1 MTEQILSMIQK
12 AGYLIREL
20 NEKFY
25 FYVDI
30 ETIISW
36 TVIFLMYLLY
46 KLVSRYF
53 RDTQLDAL
61 ELIKLLAIYLLI
73 LSAIMA
79 SYVDITVIM
88 NRANPEYSFFMI
100 TIGALAIVI
109 ILAWASRDPAK
120 NKRWILGALYVPILL
135 LMITNGRILE
145 ERFDT
150 ITSLM
155 PRSDIQFLGLPGE
168 VKQLRVGGVVPP
180 RHVAHLE
187 QIITSHQAVRDSAV
201 VGRSDHDGLVKPYA
215 YVILE
220 KNVSGSKE
228 LKADIKKYVS
238 DRIERNWI
246 PPHLAPSYVDF
257 IERDQLPR
265 TQYQQ
270 VRQIINQHPDVSDSS
285 VIGRRDESAAYVVLK
300 GGAAPSKSKKREI
313 RRFVYEKIRENNKLS
328 PFLTPQWIEFIDN
341 EQVPRDKSGQIKR
354 FILQKRAKNW
364 SEVFPNPPD
373 PFDENSSAG

>member
-61 ELIKLLAIYLLI
+61 ELIKLLAFYLLI
-73 LSAIMA
+73 LAAIMA

-100 TIGALAIVI
+100 TLGALAIVI

-155 PRSDIQFLGLPGE
+155 PRSDIEFLGLPGE

-180 RHVAHLE
+180 RHVAHL
-187 QIITSHQAVRDSAV
+187 
-201 VGRSDHDGLVKPYA
+201 
-215 YVILE
+215 
-220 KNVSGSKE
+220 
-228 LKADIKKYVS
+228 
-238 DRIERNWI
+238 
-246 PPHLAPSYVDF
+246 
-257 IERDQLPR
+257 
-265 TQYQQ
+265 
-270 VRQIINQHPDVSDSS
+270 
-285 VIGRRDESAAYVVLK
+285 
-300 GGAAPSKSKKREI
+300 
-313 RRFVYEKIRENNKLS
+313 
-328 PFLTPQWIEFIDN
+328 
-341 EQVPRDKSGQIKR
+341 
-354 FILQKRAKNW
+354 
-364 SEVFPNPPD
+364 
-373 PFDENSSAG
+373 